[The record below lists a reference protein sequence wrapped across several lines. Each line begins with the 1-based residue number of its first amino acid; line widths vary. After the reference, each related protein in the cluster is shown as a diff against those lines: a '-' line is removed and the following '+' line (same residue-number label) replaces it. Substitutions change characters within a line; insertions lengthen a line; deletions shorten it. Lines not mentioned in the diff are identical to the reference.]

1 MAYKFKT
8 LYNSKNKNFVHF
20 YESLIEGEYS
30 FASGDM
36 PMIMNH
42 EVEVDDIISML
53 GEETILPTGT
63 ELKTI
68 ILKFQD

>member
-8 LYNSKNKNFVHF
+8 LYNSKDKNFVHF
-20 YESLIEGEYS
+20 FEYS
-30 FASGDM
+30 FATGDM
-36 PMIMNH
+36 PMIMNP
-42 EVEVDDIISML
+42 EVEVEDIISML
-53 GEETILPTGT
+53 GEEITFPTGT

>member
-36 PMIMNH
+36 PMIMNP
-42 EVEVDDIISML
+42 EVEVEDIISML
-53 GEETILPTGT
+53 GEEITFPTGT